1 MINYKDYEEQVYNWL
16 NQKHDADPN
25 FTFSLRM
32 KGSKGAELDYFIGTK
47 KSSYFGTTFWSILV
61 SFMGGVATSYG
72 DYFPLLII

>member
-47 KSSYFGTTFWSILV
+47 NLVISAPHFGQFWFLLWEESQLPMEI
-61 SFMGGVATSYG
+61 TSRC
-72 DYFPLLII
+72 L